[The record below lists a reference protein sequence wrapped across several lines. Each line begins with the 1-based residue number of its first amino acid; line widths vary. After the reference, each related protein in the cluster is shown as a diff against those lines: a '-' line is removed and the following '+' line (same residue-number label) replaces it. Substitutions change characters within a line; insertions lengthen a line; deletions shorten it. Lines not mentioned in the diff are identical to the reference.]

1 MWMLDVIQ
9 EQTVKGKMQVE
20 TNDWWLGPFQIQL
33 MQIFLSL
40 GNWKLL
46 WNLGMSDFLVHKTFL
61 IYSHTK
67 GTVLDLELI

>member
-46 WNLGMSDFLVHKTFL
+46 
-61 IYSHTK
+61 
-67 GTVLDLELI
+67 